1 MSTRIAINGLGRV
14 GRALLRQAVLSDDLE
29 VVGVNDVA
37 DPTTLRALL
46 RRDSTYGRFPVE
58 VEAGDDFLVV
68 DGRKIPWSQRHDS
81 RRAAVGRARR
91 GRRGR
96 VHRAGSAP
104 PRPREVTSRRV
115 PARSSSPRPA
125 RASTSR
131 SSWASTTGTY
141 DPAHHDVVSNASCT
155 TNCVAPMVKVLHD
168 AFGIEQGF
176 MTTVHAYTGDQN
188 LLDGPHKD
196 LRRARSAAVNI
207 IPTTTGAAR
216 AVGQVLPELDGR
228 LDGVALRVPVV
239 TGSLV
244 DLAVLLEREVTVDEV
259 NAAFEAAS
267 LTEAFAGRLLYEDE
281 PFVSADVVG
290 EAASCVF
297 DSSLTQAAGRF
308 VKIFG
313 WYDNEWGYVCRL
325 VELVRL
331 VGHSAGGT
339 GGASS

>member
-1 MSTRIAINGLGRV
+1 MTTRIAINGLGRV

-29 VVGVNDVA
+29 VVGVNDLA
-37 DPTTLRALL
+37 DPRTLRSLL
-46 RRDSTYGRFPVE
+46 RRDSTYGPFPGDI
-58 VEAGDDFLVV
+58 EAGDDVLVIG
-68 DGRKIPWSQRHDS
+68 GRKIPCSSVTTPAELPWGEL
-81 RRAAVGRARR
+81 AVDVAVECTGRFRTAETAGGHLEAGARK
-91 GRRGR
+91 
-96 VHRAGSAP
+96 VVISAP
-104 PRPREVTSRRV
+104 GKGVDATVVMGINEEVYDA
-115 PARSSSPRPA
+115 AR
-125 RASTSR
+125 
-131 SSWASTTGTY
+131 
-141 DPAHHDVVSNASCT
+141 HDVVSNASCT

-176 MTTVHAYTGDQN
+176 MSTVHAYTGDQN

-244 DLAVLLEREVTVDEV
+244 DLAVLLEREVTAEEV

-267 LTEAFAGRLLYEDE
+267 HTEAFAGRLRYEDE
-281 PFVSADVVG
+281 AFVSVDVIG
-290 EAASCVF
+290 ESASCVF
-297 DSSLTQAAGRF
+297 DSSLTQASGRL
-308 VKIFG
+308 VKVFG

-325 VELVRL
+325 AELVRL
-331 VGHSAGGT
+331 VGH
-339 GGASS
+339 AS